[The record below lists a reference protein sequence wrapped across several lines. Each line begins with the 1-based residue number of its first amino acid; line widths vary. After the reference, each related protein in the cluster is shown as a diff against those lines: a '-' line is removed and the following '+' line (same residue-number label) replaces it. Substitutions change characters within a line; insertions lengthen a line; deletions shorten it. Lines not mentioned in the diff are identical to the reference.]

1 MVFLSTLLFRRYY
14 VGLQIFF
21 FFFPFLRE
29 GMQTFNHCGLGLIMN
44 NHTLLF
50 CPKQIDDGTVKVGEI
65 HPFPQNLIRAKVRTF
80 FYFFL
85 FSFIYYF
92 FFLPLTRE
100 RKRHFLKKNQK
111 QKQEKKNKNKTKL
124 VR

>member
-1 MVFLSTLLFRRYY
+1 MWGCKF
-14 VGLQIFF
+14 FF

-85 FSFIYYF
+85 FSFIYYYFF
-92 FFLPLTRE
+92 FFLPLTSE
-100 RKRHFLKKNQK
+100 RKRHFQKKNQK
-111 QKQEKKNKNKTKL
+111 QKQEKKKTKTKQN
-124 VR
+124 

>member
-1 MVFLSTLLFRRYY
+1 
-14 VGLQIFF
+14 
-21 FFFPFLRE
+21 
-29 GMQTFNHCGLGLIMN
+29 MQTFNHCGLGLIMN

-85 FSFIYYF
+85 FSFIYYYFF
-92 FFLPLTRE
+92 FFLPLTSE

-111 QKQEKKNKNKTKL
+111 QKQEKKKTKTKQN
-124 VR
+124 

>member
-1 MVFLSTLLFRRYY
+1 
-14 VGLQIFF
+14 
-21 FFFPFLRE
+21 
-29 GMQTFNHCGLGLIMN
+29 MQTFNHCGLGLIMN

-85 FSFIYYF
+85 FSFIYYYY
-92 FFLPLTRE
+92 FFLPLTSE

-111 QKQEKKNKNKTKL
+111 QKQEKKKTKTKQN
-124 VR
+124 

>member
-1 MVFLSTLLFRRYY
+1 MWGCKF
-14 VGLQIFF
+14 FF

-85 FSFIYYF
+85 FSFIYYYYF
-92 FFLPLTRE
+92 FFLPLTSE
-100 RKRHFLKKNQK
+100 SKRHFLKKNQK
-111 QKQEKKNKNKTKL
+111 QKQEKKKTKTKQN
-124 VR
+124 

>member
-1 MVFLSTLLFRRYY
+1 MWGCKF
-14 VGLQIFF
+14 FF

-85 FSFIYYF
+85 FSFIYYYYF
-92 FFLPLTRE
+92 FFLPLTSE

-111 QKQEKKNKNKTKL
+111 QKQEKKKTKTKQN
-124 VR
+124 